1 MRSKNTGTLPF
12 ILKGE
17 IMGDRIRSI
26 LQAVSDHEAIIF
38 GLGRHMR
45 ETVRAVEDENG
56 NELVLYSGYLM
67 KRR

>member
-1 MRSKNTGTLPF
+1 
-12 ILKGE
+12 
-17 IMGDRIRSI
+17 MGDRIRSI